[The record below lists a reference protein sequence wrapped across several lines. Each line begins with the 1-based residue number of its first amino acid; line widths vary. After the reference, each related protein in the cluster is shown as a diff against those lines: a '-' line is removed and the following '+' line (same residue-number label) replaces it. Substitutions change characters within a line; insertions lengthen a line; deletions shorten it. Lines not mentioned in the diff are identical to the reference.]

1 MSHPTADAD
10 TPVLRLTALDV
21 AYQTPQE
28 TVHAL
33 RGLDLTLHAG
43 ESVAI
48 VGESG
53 SGKTTAALAAVG
65 LLPPNAD
72 VTGDVALA
80 GESVVGLTYRQW
92 RRHRGRTVG
101 LVPQDPTVSLDPVL
115 TIGAQVAEILTI
127 HRLAP
132 RHALRREVVELLDR
146 VGIDRPAV
154 RYGQYPHELSGGM
167 RQRVLIAMALAAKPR
182 LIVADEPTSGLD
194 VTVQRTVLDLLEDVT
209 RETGTA
215 LLLITHDLGV
225 ALDRTERV
233 VVMSRGEVVERGQT
247 RQVLRTPEHPY
258 TRALIAAAPSL
269 ESAARGRARPAGS
282 ATVEDAAGPGIGPG
296 TDGAPPPLLRL
307 DEVSRV
313 FHVRAADGARDTV
326 TAVDGIDLAV
336 DAGRTL
342 AIVGESG
349 SGKTTTARIVVGLD
363 RPTSGTVTF
372 DGHDLA
378 AVRGRTRRALRRE
391 VQFVHQNPYASLDP
405 RFTVLDL
412 VEQPLRAFHVG
423 DRASRR
429 RTAHELLDQVALPA
443 EVAARTPARLSGGQ
457 RQRVAIARALALR
470 PRLVVLDEPVSALD
484 VSVQRQV
491 LDLLRRLQDELALT
505 YVFVS
510 HDLAVVRSVADDV
523 AVMRAGRVLERG
535 PVADVFESPQHPY
548 TVELLDAIPGRR
560 YADLT

>member
-21 AYQTPQE
+21 AYRTPQE

-33 RGLDLTLHAG
+33 RGLDLSLHAG

-80 GESVVGLTYRQW
+80 GESVLGLTYRQW

-132 RHALRREVVELLDR
+132 RHALRHEVVELLDR

-154 RYGQYPHELSGGM
+154 RHGQYPHELSGGM

-247 RQVLRTPEHPY
+247 QQVLRTPEHPY

-269 ESAARGRARPAGS
+269 ESAARGRARPAG
-282 ATVEDAAGPGIGPG
+282 APGAEEAARPDAADGPVPE
-296 TDGAPPPLLRL
+296 PPLLRL
-307 DEVSRV
+307 DAVSRV
-313 FHVRAADGARDTV
+313 FHVRAADGARATV
-326 TAVDGIDLAV
+326 TAVAGIDLAV
-336 DAGRTL
+336 SAGRTL

-363 RPTSGTVTF
+363 RPTSGTVPF

-378 AVRGRTRRALRRE
+378 AVRGRT
-391 VQFVHQNPYASLDP
+391 
-405 RFTVLDL
+405 
-412 VEQPLRAFHVG
+412 
-423 DRASRR
+423 
-429 RTAHELLDQVALPA
+429 
-443 EVAARTPARLSGGQ
+443 
-457 RQRVAIARALALR
+457 
-470 PRLVVLDEPVSALD
+470 
-484 VSVQRQV
+484 
-491 LDLLRRLQDELALT
+491 
-505 YVFVS
+505 
-510 HDLAVVRSVADDV
+510 
-523 AVMRAGRVLERG
+523 
-535 PVADVFESPQHPY
+535 
-548 TVELLDAIPGRR
+548 
-560 YADLT
+560 